1 MFVQLL
7 SGCFVAVAEDF
18 HFVLSGGQSSFQ
30 GSSCFLL
37 LVILPAVFA
46 VVRLISHLEKF
57 VEHVVESGIGSHP
70 AFVDVE
76 DVNLCTGIAFGVQ
89 KVSMTEHADDLC
101 SERSFQR
108 PQRKLNRLA
117 LLPTARNDEE
127 NVVAVA
133 FEDNTPRPL
142 LVFRIRRCI
151 GYWGSENFQNR
162 ALEIL
167 IEDMPFITETEFPA
181 NGQAE
186 IVRKEYDIPV
196 GFYQGKEKIRVT
208 LRAPEGKQAPR
219 IFDIRFL
226 K

>member
-1 MFVQLL
+1 MELEPFFSLHDSRYAIYFL
-7 SGCFVAVAEDF
+7 S
-18 HFVLSGGQSSFQ
+18 LSSSDY
-30 GSSCFLL
+30 
-37 LVILPAVFA
+37 AKM
-46 VVRLISHLEKF
+46 LEKIKAD
-57 VEHVVESGIGSHP
+57 EAAALELDRRT
-70 AFVDVE
+70 VDAIVPGE
-76 DVNLCTGIAFGVQ
+76 QQPEADHKMTSQN
-89 KVSMTEHADDLC
+89 SMTG
-101 SERSFQR
+101 
-108 PQRKLNRLA
+108 N
-117 LLPTARNDEE
+117 
-127 NVVAVA
+127 
-133 FEDNTPRPL
+133 EDNKPYRT
-142 LVFRIRRCI
+142 FRRGGSFSFDLSPDGNTNLSLCI